1 MAWRPSASL
10 AVLAIVLALL
20 SGVAVNIFTAASTH
34 LGALRVAENVIERVD
49 RVWEAALT
57 NANATELSV
66 ALAGYTHVVQVPPLT
81 AAASVTA
88 APSSSAAS
96 VPATTESPTAASLR
110 LSLSGRING
119 AVASVFV
126 WLARGLRLR
135 ALHRIAAARELL
147 RDSRHADDKE
157 MLPLIA
163 MTCMGLS
170 CKMHENCILDFEQ
183 CIQLCSDKFEYSYQI
198 DMFIQAE
205 F

>member
-88 APSSSAAS
+88 APSSSACDLPALAS
-96 VPATTESPTAASLR
+96 ALCSEVPAPSCLSPA
-110 LSLSGRING
+110 
-119 AVASVFV
+119 
-126 WLARGLRLR
+126 
-135 ALHRIAAARELL
+135 
-147 RDSRHADDKE
+147 
-157 MLPLIA
+157 
-163 MTCMGLS
+163 
-170 CKMHENCILDFEQ
+170 
-183 CIQLCSDKFEYSYQI
+183 
-198 DMFIQAE
+198 
-205 F
+205 